1 MKAMWR
7 AVGVGAAVVSSAV
20 FALAPS
26 AGAHVASGP
35 PDLSCDEASVEL
47 KGFPQGSSTITFHI
61 TVNGSE
67 STKTTQFTGPSGT
80 AKVTISDLTN
90 QTGELEI
97 EAFASWT
104 VDGGGK
110 SDTTTITEVCHEV
123 PPETQEPPLEVGG
136 VSAERPATAAAAEA
150 VTAEPRFTG

>member
-7 AVGVGAAVVSSAV
+7 AVGVGAAVAASAV
-20 FALAPS
+20 FVLVPA
-26 AGAHVASGP
+26 AGAHEAEGP

-47 KGFPQGSSTITFHI
+47 SGFPEGQSTITFHI
-61 TVNGSE
+61 TVNGTE

-80 AKVTISDLTN
+80 ASVSISDLTN

-97 EAFASWT
+97 EAFASWE
-104 VDGGGK
+104 VDGGGQ
-110 SDTTTITEVCHEV
+110 SETTTITEVCHEEQ
-123 PPETQEPPLEVGG
+123 PGTEEPPVEVGG
-136 VSAERPATAAAAEA
+136 VSAERPAAAAEA